1 MPGRCRRFRRGLTE
15 SAVPGPEWTATAIA
29 DLLAIVDYISD
40 DNPAAAQA
48 LKDEVEFPGCMA
60 DGETPGE
67 AMREGADALK
77 SYLETL
83 RQLWTARSLRGS
95 GFRGAV
101 AAACSPVAA
110 CRAGAPRRP
119 RRGVPQHAGDDPAG
133 RRPRTPD
140 LRPPFWRSA

>member
-1 MPGRCRRFRRGLTE
+1 MHDLPRFEVRPL
-15 SAVPGPEWTATAIA
+15 
-29 DLLAIVDYISD
+29 
-40 DNPAAAQA
+40 
-48 LKDEVEFPGCMA
+48 DEAEGGGYLIEFPEFPGCMA